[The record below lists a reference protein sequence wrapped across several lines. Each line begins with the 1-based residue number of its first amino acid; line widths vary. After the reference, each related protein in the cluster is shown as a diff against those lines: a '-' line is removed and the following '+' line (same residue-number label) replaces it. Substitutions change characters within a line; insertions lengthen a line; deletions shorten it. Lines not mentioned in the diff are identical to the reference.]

1 MRVTTTVGVREVSR
15 KFAGPSFIL
24 PGVATDNVHRTDSVA
39 ALKASELPARF
50 WWDLGRDGKPE
61 QIQAAWNAR
70 IELSVLD
77 QAGVMRYRHVA
88 RRELFEEAVTR
99 LPREAK
105 PERKSANPGS

>member
-1 MRVTTTVGVREVSR
+1 MRVTTTVSVREVAW

-39 ALKASELPARF
+39 ALKASGLPARF

-61 QIQAAWNAR
+61 PIQAAWNAR

-77 QAGVMRYRHVA
+77 QAGVCATNPSPVA

-105 PERKSANPGS
+105 PERK